1 MYIFLYKFVSLGEA
15 IPNWSYCSKCCI
27 VAMNKELFGMVCQI
41 KITTDIEAEI
51 KLIILKSHFH

>member
-15 IPNWSYCSKCCI
+15 IPNWSYSSKSCI

-41 KITTDIEAEI
+41 KITIDIEAEI